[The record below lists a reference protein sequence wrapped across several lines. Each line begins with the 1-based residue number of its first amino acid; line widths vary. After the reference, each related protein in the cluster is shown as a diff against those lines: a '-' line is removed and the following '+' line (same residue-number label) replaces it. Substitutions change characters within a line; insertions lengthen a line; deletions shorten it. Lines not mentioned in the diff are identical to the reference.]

1 MNQKIPFVDCEGLAG
16 AWTLGTVQ
24 TGEFELV
31 ARKSLSPSPEKAGF
45 GDDAIDANRHLVGY
59 DWEQE
64 TGTLDDW
71 TPAQGV
77 GYVCGT
83 PPCSGFSVLNTSKG
97 SNTRGVD
104 SKINSCMADLVGF
117 AAKSTGL
124 DGGKGPEVVAFES
137 VQQAFSAGRPLM
149 QELRSMLE
157 ARTGQR
163 YTLTHVKMSGASVG
177 NAQMRHRYYPVFHR
191 IPFRVEM
198 PEKRHVNTYGDAIG
212 DLVGAELKRELQDY
226 PFSYDAPS
234 DYAKS
239 LRGAGV
245 TEHIGVTTPRLLKL
259 IELLIDYWEPG
270 EPMQKAMLRWSKD
283 HGNRKPEYIR
293 ESAWLGVD
301 AQYGPVKGWSWPY
314 RVRPDQAGRVLT
326 GGALVSFVHWQE
338 PRLLTARECSR
349 LMGYPDDWT
358 WAPARAPM
366 TMSLWIGKCCPVN
379 SGKWISG
386 WVAEAIR
393 AEHSVGGNLA
403 YEGPSNGD
411 VQQIGDGEYLHDSTN
426 AYKPWLK
433 EQQNA

>member
-1 MNQKIPFVDCEGLAG
+1 VSEKIPFVDCQGLAG

-31 ARKSLSPSPEKAGF
+31 ARKSLAPSPEKAGF
-45 GDDAIDANRHLVGY
+45 GDDAIHANRHLVGA

-64 TGTLDDW
+64 TGTEEDW
-71 TPAQGV
+71 TPASKV

-104 SKINSCMADLVGF
+104 SKINSCMADLIRF
-117 AAKSTGL
+117 SSRSTGL
-124 DGGKGPEVVAFES
+124 DGLRGPEIVAFES
-137 VQQAFSAGRPLM
+137 VQQAYSAGRPLM
-149 QELRSMLE
+149 QQLRGMLE
-157 ARTGQR
+157 ANTGHP

-191 IPFRVEM
+191 IPFYVET
-198 PEKRHVNTYGDAIG
+198 PQKRHVETYQDAIG
-212 DLVGAELKRELQDY
+212 DLVGAKLQRELQPY
-226 PFSYDAPS
+226 PDNEVSP
-234 DYAKS
+234 YALDKQ
-239 LRGAGV
+239 GHGI

-270 EPMQKAMLRWSKD
+270 EPMQKAMLRWSLD

-314 RVRPDQAGRVLT
+314 RIRPEQSGRVLT
-326 GGALVSFVHWQE
+326 GGALVSFIHWNE
-338 PRLLTARECSR
+338 PRLLTARECTR

-366 TMSLWIGKCCPVN
+366 TMSLWIGKCCPVQ
-379 SGKWISG
+379 SGRWISQ
-386 WVAEAIR
+386 WVANAIR
-393 AEHSVGGNLA
+393 SA
-403 YEGPSNGD
+403 YGDHPASYDSGGD
-411 VQQIGDGEYLHDSTN
+411 VKQIGSGEYLHDSTN

-433 EQQNA
+433 EQQTA

>member
-1 MNQKIPFVDCEGLAG
+1 MSEKIPFVDCQGLAG

-31 ARKSLSPSPEKAGF
+31 ARKSLAPSPEKAGF
-45 GDDAIDANRHLVGY
+45 GDDVVDANRPLLGS

-64 TGTLDDW
+64 TGTEEDW
-71 TPAQGV
+71 TPAKNV
-77 GYVCGT
+77 GYICGT

-104 SKINSCMADLVGF
+104 SKINSCMADLINY

-124 DGGKGPEVVAFES
+124 DGGAGPEIVAFES

-149 QELRSMLE
+149 QQLRGNLE

-191 IPFRVEM
+191 IPFCVET
-198 PEKRHVNTYGDAIG
+198 PQKRHVETYADAIG
-212 DLVGAELKRELQDY
+212 DLVGAKLQRELQPY
-226 PFSYDAPS
+226 PETGTYHPS
-234 DYAKS
+234 DYALDK
-239 LRGAGV
+239 RRDGI

-270 EPMQKAMLRWSKD
+270 EPMQKAMLRWSLD
-283 HGNRKPEYIR
+283 HSNRKPEYIR

-314 RVRPDQAGRVLT
+314 RIKPEQAGRVLT
-326 GGALVSFVHWQE
+326 GGALVSFVHWEE
-338 PRLLTARECSR
+338 PRLLTARECTR

-366 TMSLWIGKCCPVN
+366 TMSLWIGKCCPVQ
-379 SGKWISG
+379 SGRWISK
-386 WVAEAIR
+386 WVAKAIR
-393 AEHSVGGNLA
+393 HHHEGELTIAGAPSVG
-403 YEGPSNGD
+403 D
-411 VQQIGDGEYLHDSTN
+411 VKQIGDGEYLHDSTN